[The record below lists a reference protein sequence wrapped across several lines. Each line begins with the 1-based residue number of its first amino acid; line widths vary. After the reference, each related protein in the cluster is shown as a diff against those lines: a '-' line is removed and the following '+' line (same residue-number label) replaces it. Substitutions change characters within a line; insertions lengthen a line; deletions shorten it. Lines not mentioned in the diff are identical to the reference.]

1 MTGLMYRALP
11 AGTLYFTPDAVHRML
26 AHRQIKARSQE
37 AGGVLLGR
45 HLQDVED
52 LIVDA
57 VTEPMLGDRRSWAS
71 FFRSFRHNISAR
83 RRWVKHDHKSAYLG
97 SWHTHPEPDPRPS
110 AVDIADWKSA
120 VERDIYDGER
130 LFFVIVGTKQLR
142 VWQGGRFGDLNE
154 LGFIRE
160 HNEKSN

>member
-1 MTGLMYRALP
+1 MTGLVYRALP
-11 AGTLYFTPDAVHRML
+11 AGTLYLTPDAVRQML
-26 AHRQIKARSQE
+26 SHRQFGVRSRE

-45 HLQDVED
+45 HLKDVAD
-52 LIVDA
+52 IVVDK
-57 VTEPMLGDRRSWAS
+57 VTEPKLGDRRGWGS

-83 RRWVKHDHKSAYLG
+83 RRWAKHDHTSAYLG

-110 AVDIADWKSA
+110 AVDIADWQSA
-120 VERDIYDGER
+120 LGRDTYEGAR

-142 VWQGGRFGDLNE
+142 VWQGGRIGDLNE